1 MTGEPGA
8 VPSAGPGPG
17 GSGLGGSGLDGT
29 ALLPVIEDAVP
40 EAYRAEAEAR
50 AAAARAAAA
59 TVPLPPSAP
68 LAATVPMPPL
78 GDNNVPPAPP
88 AIPEPP
94 AAPPI
99 PSAATGWTVT
109 GLRLPAAEGEG
120 GSTASGATSVGG
132 GLRGRLLAVEGGY
145 GGAGRRGWGRGGSGQ
160 AQVLS
165 AMLAAVSPQTLLAAD
180 AVDAVHLPSASDPHT
195 VVAHLR
201 AAARH
206 PGPLL
211 LHLGGHLVLDKRGG
225 GLHLTLR
232 DSKPGT
238 VRQDGLAWQ
247 AVAAELRARPADWDT
262 LVIADL
268 SADQA
273 AWPLLQA
280 SPTPLVEGLPLWAVV
295 SPDAE
300 QIGTFTRALIETL
313 HGGRPGAGPIL
324 APEQLRSQVHS
335 VLRPDVLVF
344 ASHGSDRPVFR
355 NTARQQGADAAGL
368 PTRELPPA
376 AAPAAVA
383 APVAAPVAMPQAA
396 RPEPAGPAV
405 ERVAAGGGPVSLVKP
420 DVPPTPPRPV
430 RPVSLAKAA
439 PEVEPAVEPE
449 AEQPVQIADAEPVD
463 AAATD
468 AAVTDAAVTDAVP
481 VDEAPADA
489 VPVEAVPTDAVPP
502 QAAPAPPDDY
512 REALGRIAR
521 SAEAGEY
528 AKAAGLA
535 LALEQTAVA
544 ANGAI
549 SEPVLMIRQ
558 IRAHVARLA
567 GESAQAAT
575 LYREVALVMIA
586 AQGTEDPETQRAV
599 TNAEACWRAIA
610 DREQALKVAPEIL
623 ELRAHIP
630 GPDGRKLRA
639 SERYLAQLA
648 VTPAQ

>member
-1 MTGEPGA
+1 
-8 VPSAGPGPG
+8 
-17 GSGLGGSGLDGT
+17 
-29 ALLPVIEDAVP
+29 
-40 EAYRAEAEAR
+40 
-50 AAAARAAAA
+50 
-59 TVPLPPSAP
+59 
-68 LAATVPMPPL
+68 
-78 GDNNVPPAPP
+78 
-88 AIPEPP
+88 
-94 AAPPI
+94 
-99 PSAATGWTVT
+99 
-109 GLRLPAAEGEG
+109 
-120 GSTASGATSVGG
+120 
-132 GLRGRLLAVEGGY
+132 
-145 GGAGRRGWGRGGSGQ
+145 
-160 AQVLS
+160 
-165 AMLAAVSPQTLLAAD
+165 MLAAVSPQTLLGAD

-247 AVAAELRARPADWDT
+247 AVAAELRSRPADWDT

-273 AWPLLQA
+273 AWPLLQSA
-280 SPTPLVEGLPLWAVV
+280 PTPLVEGLPLWAVV

-313 HGGRPGAGPIL
+313 HGGRPGAGPLL

-344 ASHGSDRPVFR
+344 ASHGPDRPVFR
-355 NTARQQGADAAGL
+355 NTARQRGADAGA
-368 PTRELPPA
+368 PAPREVWQATAPAPA
-376 AAPAAVA
+376 AASSEEWPPPGGSAEPPARPEPSEASVAAVAVA
-383 APVAAPVAMPQAA
+383 APDASTAVGT
-396 RPEPAGPAV
+396 PAGSV
-405 ERVAAGGGPVSLVKP
+405 TLLKP
-420 DVPPTPPRPV
+420 GVPPTPPRPV
-430 RPVSLAKAA
+430 RPVSLAKPGAAVDAA
-439 PEVEPAVEPE
+439 PDPVPTDVQ
-449 AEQPVQIADAEPVD
+449 EQAQEQIADAV
-463 AAATD
+463 
-468 AAVTDAAVTDAVP
+468 
-481 VDEAPADA
+481 PADA
-489 VPVEAVPTDAVPP
+489 VPVDAVPQPPSDP
-502 QAAPAPPDDY
+502 QPQPQPTPPTPPADY

-521 SAEAGEY
+521 SAEAGEH

-535 LALEQTAVA
+535 LALEQEAVA
-544 ANGAI
+544 ASGAI

-567 GESAQAAT
+567 GEPAHAAT

-586 AQGTEDPETQRAV
+586 SQGPDDPETQRAV
-599 TNAEACWRAIA
+599 TNAEACWRAIT

-623 ELRAHIP
+623 ELRAHLP

-648 VTPAQ
+648 AAPQ